1 MRRIFLLGV
10 MLAAALSAQPGEIRA
25 RASVKELGEKIRS
38 LLAAE
43 LAAGG
48 FEGAVKVCAEK
59 AQAETKRY
67 AAEHGIQIRRV
78 STKARNRANRP
89 DDWERARLEEWAAA
103 LQAGETLP
111 EFAESG
117 KAEGEYRLLVPIRI
131 QAMCL
136 SCHGGE
142 QQIPVAVKALLK
154 EHYPRDAA
162 VNYRNG
168 DLRGA
173 FSVTLPRP

>member
-1 MRRIFLLGV
+1 MKKALLLS
-10 MLAAALSAQPGEIRA
+10 MLLAAALGAQPAETRA
-25 RASVKELGEKIRS
+25 RAAVKELGEKIRS

-48 FEGAVKVCAEK
+48 FEGAVGVCAEK

-78 STKARNRANRP
+78 STKARNPLNRP
-89 DDWERARLEEWAAA
+89 DEWERARLEEWAAA

-111 EFAESG
+111 EFTENG
-117 KAEGEYRLLVPIRI
+117 KADGEYRLLVPIRI

-136 SCHGGE
+136 TCHGDDK
-142 QQIPVAVKALLK
+142 QIPAAVKVLLK

>member
-1 MRRIFLLGV
+1 MKKALLLS
-10 MLAAALSAQPGEIRA
+10 MLLAAALGAQPAETRA
-25 RASVKELGEKIRS
+25 RAAVKELGEKIRS

-48 FEGAVKVCAEK
+48 FEGAVGVCAEK

-78 STKARNRANRP
+78 STKARNPLNRP
-89 DDWERARLEEWAAA
+89 DEWERARLEEWAAA
-103 LQAGETLP
+103 LQANKTPP
-111 EFAESG
+111 EFAEHTTES
-117 KAEGEYRLLVPIRI
+117 GEYRLLMPIRV
-131 QAMCL
+131 QALCL
-136 SCHGGE
+136 TCHGNDK
-142 QQIPVAVKALLK
+142 QIPAGVKKLIR
-154 EHYPRDAA
+154 ENYPGDAA
-162 VNYRNG
+162 TGYANG